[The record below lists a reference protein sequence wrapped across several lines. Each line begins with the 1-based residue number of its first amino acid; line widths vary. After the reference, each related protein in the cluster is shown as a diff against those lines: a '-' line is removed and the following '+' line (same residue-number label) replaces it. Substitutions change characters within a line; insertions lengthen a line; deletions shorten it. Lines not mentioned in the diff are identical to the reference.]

1 MSDVPEHSQQVK
13 SALAHLVAERK
24 AVLRSGMDVI
34 RAASGRMYQLDFLVL
49 GAAKRYVSTG
59 AAFQQMINSWNM
71 ICARTLLRMHI
82 DTTLR
87 FSAAWLVQDAHKFA
101 SEILGGEQI
110 NRLKDAKGERL
121 TDAYLVQ
128 VRSADLPWL
137 PEVYKNLSGYVH
149 FSGSHIFDSIAELDE
164 NERTA
169 HFQIS
174 ESDTKFPER
183 SWFELIECF
192 LETSSAFRAYLDGY
206 AKTKSD
212 AAGTPGDTP

>member
-13 SALAHLVAERK
+13 SALAQLDVERK
-24 AVLRSGMDVI
+24 DVLRSGMEVI

-59 AAFQQMINSWNM
+59 AAFQQMISGWNM

-87 FSAAWLVQDAHKFA
+87 FSAAWLVQDPHKFA
-101 SEILGGEQI
+101 SEVLGGEQI
-110 NRLKDAKGERL
+110 NRLKDTKGERL

-128 VRSADLPWL
+128 VRSADMPWL

-149 FSGSHIFDSIAELDE
+149 FSGSHIFDSIAKLDE

-169 HFQIS
+169 HFQIT
-174 ESDTKFPER
+174 EADTKFPER
-183 SWFELIECF
+183 SWLELIECF
-192 LETSSAFRAYLDGY
+192 LETSAAYRSYLDGY
-206 AKTKSD
+206 AKTK
-212 AAGTPGDTP
+212 AE

>member
-13 SALAHLVAERK
+13 SALAHLAVERK
-24 AVLRSGMDVI
+24 AVLRSGMEVI

-59 AAFQQMINSWNM
+59 AAFQQMISSWNM

-87 FSAAWLVQDAHKFA
+87 FSAAWLVPDPHKFA

-110 NRLKDAKGERL
+110 NRLKDTKGERL

-128 VRSADLPWL
+128 VRSADMPWL
-137 PEVYKNLSGYVH
+137 PEVYRNLSGYVH
-149 FSGSHIFDSIAELDE
+149 FSGSHIFDSIAKLDE
-164 NERTA
+164 NERIA
-169 HFQIS
+169 HFQIA

-183 SWFELIECF
+183 SWLELIECF
-192 LETSSAFRAYLDGY
+192 LETSTAFRAYLDGY
-206 AKTKSD
+206 AKTKSA
-212 AAGTPGDTP
+212 AAGSAGDTA